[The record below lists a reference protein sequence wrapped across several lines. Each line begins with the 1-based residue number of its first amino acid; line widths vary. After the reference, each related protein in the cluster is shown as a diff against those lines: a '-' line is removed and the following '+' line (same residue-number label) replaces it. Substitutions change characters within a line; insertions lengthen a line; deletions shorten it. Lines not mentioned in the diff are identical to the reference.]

1 MTDQRK
7 RQKYMHARLTP
18 NPLSNRSFPSI
29 HRKRLVYLDQSF
41 LSEMCFRRE
50 CTTPNPIPECL
61 FLKLHKLK
69 AMNKII
75 LVVSDIHCRETSDF
89 PGQYAD
95 RMERLWQFQNGLADG
110 RIAANWEDILVAQHR
125 KMLSDNDSLS
135 YPVADIRL
143 RDSPQTHNG
152 VRIVMTNS
160 WLLRIHRDNVAT
172 SEEIDGR
179 YREVNDRQAMNIP
192 RCAGVADCHN
202 YIRGLWGTDIQVGI
216 AAWRQRRDFE
226 LSFEQLGESPD
237 AESLASLK
245 LPDLHATPFLGVIRN
260 VIHGLDG
267 EVALQRWSD
276 LLEKDLIGPCPSLR
290 IRVALEAELL
300 WTWHE
305 RKRRNPKKFRAN
317 FGWSR
322 QNDIDHVSAFV
333 PYVDALTTD
342 RDMHNLCSRQI
353 VDDEI
358 KRFPCRIFSGKNY
371 DEFEKWLDELTA
383 ETNISN

>member
-1 MTDQRK
+1 MRAK
-7 RQKYMHARLTP
+7 LASNLSTP
-18 NPLSNRSFPSI
+18 HSFPS
-29 HRKRLVYLDQSF
+29 RSKRRVYLDQSF
-41 LSEMCFRRE
+41 LTDMCFRGE
-50 CTTPNPIPECL
+50 GIPSSPILKRL
-61 FLKLHKLK
+61 FLKLQDLK
-69 AMNKII
+69 AINKII
-75 LVVSDIHCRETSDF
+75 LVVSDIHCQETSDF

-95 RMERLWQFQNGLADG
+95 RMERLWQFQNSLADG
-110 RIAANWEDILVAQHR
+110 RIAANWEDVLVAQHR
-125 KMLSDNDSLS
+125 RMLSDNDSLS

-143 RDSPQTHNG
+143 RHSPQTHNG

-179 YREVNDRQAMNIP
+179 YREVIDRQAMNIP

-202 YIRGLWGTDIQVGI
+202 YIHGLWGTDIQAGI

-226 LSFEQLGESPD
+226 LSFEQLGELPD

-245 LPDLHATPFLGVIRN
+245 LPNLHVTPFLRVIRN

-276 LLEKDLIGPCPSLR
+276 LLEKDPIGPCPSLR
-290 IRVALEAELL
+290 IRAALEAELL

-305 RKRRNPKKFRAN
+305 RKRRNPKKFGEY
-317 FGWSR
+317 FGRSR
-322 QNDIDHVSAFV
+322 QNDIDHVSSFV

-342 RDMHNLCSRQI
+342 KDMHNMCKRK
-353 VDDEI
+353 VVNDEI
-358 KRFPCRIFSGKNY
+358 KRFPCMIFSAKNY
-371 DEFEKWLDELTA
+371 DEFEDWLDELLA
-383 ETNISN
+383 ETTTLN

>member
-1 MTDQRK
+1 MCAK
-7 RQKYMHARLTP
+7 LAP
-18 NPLSNRSFPSI
+18 NPSTSRSFPS
-29 HRKRLVYLDQSF
+29 RSKRVVYLDQSF
-41 LSEMCFRRE
+41 LTDMCFRGE
-50 CTTPNPIPECL
+50 GTPSSPILKRL
-61 FLKLHKLK
+61 FLKLQDLK
-69 AMNKII
+69 AINKIV

-95 RMERLWQFQNGLADG
+95 RMERLWQFQNGLVDG
-110 RIAANWEDILVAQHR
+110 RIAANWEDVLVAQHR
-125 KMLSDNDSLS
+125 RMLSDNDSLS

-143 RDSPQTHNG
+143 RDSPQAHNG
-152 VRIVMTNS
+152 VRVVMTNS
-160 WLLRIHRDNVAT
+160 WLLRIHRGNVAT

-179 YREVNDRQAMNIP
+179 YREVIDRQAMNIP
-192 RCAGVADCHN
+192 RCDGVADCHN
-202 YIRGLWGTDIQVGI
+202 YICGLTGAYIQAGI
-216 AAWRQRRDFE
+216 AAWRQRRDFDFE
-226 LSFEQLGESPD
+226 LLIKQLGELRD

-245 LPDLHATPFLGVIRN
+245 RPDLHNTPFLGVIRN